1 MPGPYT
7 LGATITLEADFTD
20 PDTGLPLD
28 ANDITCRVEQP
39 DGTSVPVTPVTRYA
53 AGKYRAKFPSTLP
66 DEHWYR
72 FASVILKTARE
83 AAFVVSPRE
92 VRDA

>member
-28 ANDITCRVEQP
+28 ANDITCNVQQP
-39 DGTSVPVTPVTRYA
+39 DGTEVPIAPVTRHA
-53 AGKYRAKFPSTLP
+53 AGQYRALFTSAIA

-72 FASVILKTARE
+72 FESVTLKAARE

-92 VRDA
+92 VP